1 MAIVNI
7 IWMIL
12 MMTYYELLTFQR
24 ELSNNKFEIILS
36 IQHLTLTNYCSQKAK
51 CFFQFGRL
59 KFTQV
64 NIVYVYS
71 VSLPTNL

>member
-12 MMTYYELLTFQR
+12 MMTYYELFTFQR

-36 IQHLTLTNYCSQKAK
+36 ISTFDINQLLQWISKMFLSIWTSKVHS
-51 CFFQFGRL
+51 
-59 KFTQV
+59 
-64 NIVYVYS
+64 S
-71 VSLPTNL
+71 